1 MQLKSPTKPFVR
13 FLIAGA
19 VNTLFGLL
27 IYSIAIASGLA
38 VWQALLA
45 GILAGLGFNFV
56 TTGGYVFR
64 DLTPIRFFRFA
75 AAYLLVYAVN
85 LGLVTLLSR
94 WMDSAIWIQVILTIP
109 MALGSYFLMSRFVFN
124 TRQ

>member
-1 MQLKSPTKPFVR
+1 MQLKLPTSPFVR
-13 FLIAGA
+13 FLIAGG

-27 IYSIAIASGLA
+27 VYSIAVTAGLF

-45 GILAGLGFNFV
+45 GILAGVGFNFV

-64 DLTPIRFFRFA
+64 DLTPTRFLRFA
-75 AAYLLVYAVN
+75 IVYLLVYLVN
-85 LGLVTLLSR
+85 LALVMFLSR
-94 WMDSAIWIQVILTIP
+94 WIDSAIWIQVILTIP

-124 TRQ
+124 TRW